1 MIFFVRRIL
10 VSFLVHMAFATLIT
24 RTQKEN
30 QMPFLRVEL
39 TPDIARKLTQ
49 LAVEDLR
56 ANQSEAEWLLQDAI
70 RKAAKRLAK
79 RRQREAA
86 NGAQAQAQ
94 AGAEREQVGSAAG
107 GA

>member
-39 TPDIARKLTQ
+39 TPDIARQLVQ

-70 RKAAKRLAK
+70 RKAVKRLEK

-86 NGAQAQAQ
+86 NGVQAQAQ
-94 AGAEREQVGSAAG
+94 AGVGAAPVGGAG
-107 GA
+107 G

>member
-24 RTQKEN
+24 RTQKEAH
-30 QMPFLRVEL
+30 MPFLRVEL
-39 TPDIARKLTQ
+39 TPDIARQLVQ

-86 NGAQAQAQ
+86 GVQAQAQ
-94 AGAEREQVGSAAG
+94 AGAETAQVATAAG